1 MELEGRIYKITNIIT
16 SKIYIGCTTKTI
28 ENRFLEHKSRSKS
41 KKHNSKLYNSINK
54 YGIDNFIIE
63 EICKCNIDKM
73 FELEKNYILE
83 FNSFENG
90 YNTTYG
96 GEGCLGY
103 KHSNEVKEKMSN
115 IQKEKMKELRIDKTY
130 EEIYGDTANIEKEKR
145 SNSGKQYWENCSDED
160 KNKRID
166 NQINTLIIKSG
177 YSKELIHN
185 VRKLKFEDKLKPK
198 QIQKIYPELTINNI
212 NNITNKRRWNSIY
225 QS

>member
-63 EICKCNIDKM
+63 EI
-73 FELEKNYILE
+73 
-83 FNSFENG
+83 
-90 YNTTYG
+90 
-96 GEGCLGY
+96 
-103 KHSNEVKEKMSN
+103 
-115 IQKEKMKELRIDKTY
+115 
-130 EEIYGDTANIEKEKR
+130 YGDTANIEKEKR
-145 SNSGKQYWENCSDED
+145 LNSGKQYWENCSDED